1 MEVPA
6 SPRLPLIW
14 MPSSRKGF
22 CGIHPAAMYSWF
34 PKAMSTGY
42 IWTGNIPFEHGDVFV
57 PDRDSPPFRAHFSKG
72 RFFDETVAA
81 MHR

>member
-1 MEVPA
+1 
-6 SPRLPLIW
+6 
-14 MPSSRKGF
+14 
-22 CGIHPAAMYSWF
+22 
-34 PKAMSTGY
+34 MSTGY
-42 IWTGNIPFEHGDVFV
+42 IWTGNMPFEHGDVFV